1 LFIKRIEKNEPASY
15 IVVEFKKTE
24 MKIYTK
30 TGDAGTTA
38 LYGGKRLS
46 KAELRIEAYGTV
58 DELNSFLGM
67 VTTYMEEKEYTDL
80 LHNIQSRLFDI
91 GTHLAAEPGKK
102 NLILPEIPDASITL
116 LEQYIDKMN
125 ERLPELKFFILPGGN
140 KAAAACHV
148 ARTVC
153 RRAERCVVRLS
164 EVDETEPVL
173 MQYLNRLSDF
183 LFVLARKLAHDAGV
197 SEIVWKSH

>member
-1 LFIKRIEKNEPASY
+1 
-15 IVVEFKKTE
+15 

-30 TGDAGTTA
+30 KGDKGTTA

-46 KAELRIEAYGTV
+46 KSELRIEAYGTV
-58 DELNSFLGM
+58 DELNSFIGLTG
-67 VTTYMEEKEYTDL
+67 TYLEEKEYSDL
-80 LHNIQSRLFDI
+80 LHSIQSRLFDI

-102 NLILPEIPDASITL
+102 NLILPEIPEACITL

-125 ERLPELKFFILPGGN
+125 EGLPELKFFILPGGN
-140 KAAAACHV
+140 SASAVCHV

-164 EVDETEPVL
+164 EKDDVNSIL
-173 MQYLNRLSDF
+173 IQYLNRLSDF
-183 LFVLARKLAHDAGV
+183 LFVLARKFAHDGGKQ
-197 SEIVWKSH
+197 EIVWKAH

>member
-1 LFIKRIEKNEPASY
+1 
-15 IVVEFKKTE
+15 

-30 TGDAGTTA
+30 TGDKGTTA
-38 LYGGKRLS
+38 LYGGLRLS

-58 DELNSFLGM
+58 DELNSFLGLAA
-67 VTTYMEEKEYTDL
+67 TYLDEKEYSDL
-80 LHNIQSRLFDI
+80 MQGIQSRLFDI

-102 NLILPEIPDASITL
+102 NLVLPEIPDTAITL

-125 ERLPELKFFILPGGN
+125 ETLPELKFFILPGGN
-140 KAAAACHV
+140 KAAAVCHV

-164 EVDETEPVL
+164 ENDKIEPIL
-173 MQYLNRLSDF
+173 IQYLNRLSDF
-183 LFVLARKLAHDAGV
+183 LFVLARKFAHDANEP
-197 SEIVWKSH
+197 EIVWKSH